1 MRFDFEHIAGWIND
15 GARVLDLGCEEGD
28 MLAYLQ
34 DKRGVQGIGVDI
46 DNDYLAICLA
56 RGVQAIHADIG
67 EDLSLFS
74 DNAFDFVILSQ
85 TLQSIRRPP
94 QELLNEMLR
103 IGRTAIVSFPNF
115 GYWSMR
121 LQLLAGYM
129 PSDKVLPHAWHNT
142 PNVRFC
148 TITDFELLCRES
160 CFSVKERV
168 FLRAEK
174 TVRVAPKL
182 FADLAIYQLEKSPNN
197 DRPSAIHQR

>member
-46 DNDYLAICLA
+46 DNDYLASCLA

-94 QELLNEMLR
+94 QELLN
-103 IGRTAIVSFPNF
+103 
-115 GYWSMR
+115 
-121 LQLLAGYM
+121 
-129 PSDKVLPHAWHNT
+129 
-142 PNVRFC
+142 
-148 TITDFELLCRES
+148 
-160 CFSVKERV
+160 
-168 FLRAEK
+168 
-174 TVRVAPKL
+174 
-182 FADLAIYQLEKSPNN
+182 
-197 DRPSAIHQR
+197 